1 MGVRMME
8 HKVSKGTIYYESIGE
23 GLPLIFLHSMGTDHT
38 SMKAWAEPIFEN
50 RKEFK
55 RIYVDIPAHGHSHI
69 EASLR
74 STDDIL
80 SNILDFI
87 DDLFPYEG
95 FLLVGHSYGGYLAQ
109 GIMHYRLDR
118 VKGICLIASAL
129 HVKDRTLPEK
139 VVFEKEEYLLEGL
152 ENDLRTAFETLMIYQ
167 NKQKLEL
174 FLKEIHPGR
183 LLANRK
189 FLNSNW
195 RKEGYYLREKPFCNL
210 SRISQPALIIA
221 GKHDAICGYK
231 DYLLFLD
238 LFTNS
243 SMAVLD
249 GAGHLIPIDKRETV
263 QVLIKDWLEQINNK
277 EMRDK
282 SDQVYY

>member
-1 MGVRMME
+1 MME
-8 HKVSKGTIYYESIGE
+8 YKVRKGTIFYESIGE
-23 GLPLIFLHSMGTDHT
+23 GFPIVFLHSMGTDHR

-50 RKEFK
+50 MKDFK
-55 RIYVDIPAHGHSHI
+55 RIYVDIPAHGLSNI
-69 EASLR
+69 EASLQ

-80 SNILDFI
+80 SNILEFI
-87 DDLFPYEG
+87 DELFPYEG

-109 GIMHYRLDR
+109 GIMHHRLDR

-139 VVFEKEEYLLEGL
+139 VVFEKDYQLLDEL
-152 ENDLRTAFETLMIYQ
+152 EHDIRTAFETLMVIQ
-167 NKQKLEL
+167 NKQKFEV
-174 FLKEIHPGR
+174 FIEEIQPGR
-183 LLANRK
+183 LLANRD

-195 RKEGYYLREKPFCNL
+195 REKGYYLKEKPFSKL

-221 GKHDAICGYK
+221 GKQDAICGYK
-231 DYLLFLD
+231 DYLFFLD

-243 SMAVLD
+243 SLAVLE

-263 QVLIKDWLEQINNK
+263 QLLIKDWLEQINNK
-277 EMRDK
+277 EMRER
-282 SDQVYY
+282 SDQV

>member
-1 MGVRMME
+1 MME
-8 HKVSKGTIYYESIGE
+8 YKVRKGTIFYESIGE
-23 GLPLIFLHSMGTDHT
+23 GFPIIFLHSMGTDHR

-50 RKEFK
+50 MKDFK
-55 RIYVDIPAHGHSHI
+55 RIYVDIPAHGLSNI
-69 EASLR
+69 EASLQ

-80 SNILDFI
+80 SNILEFI
-87 DDLFPYEG
+87 DELFPYEG

-109 GIMHYRLDR
+109 GIMHHRLDR

-139 VVFEKEEYLLEGL
+139 VVFEKDDQLLDEL
-152 ENDLRTAFETLMIYQ
+152 EHDIRTAFETLMVIQ
-167 NKQKLEL
+167 NKQKFEV
-174 FLKEIHPGR
+174 FIEEIQPGR
-183 LLANRK
+183 LLANRD

-195 RKEGYYLREKPFCNL
+195 REKGYYLKEKPFSKL

-221 GKHDAICGYK
+221 GKQDAICGYK
-231 DYLLFLD
+231 DYLFFLD

-243 SMAVLD
+243 SLAVLE

-263 QVLIKDWLEQINNK
+263 QLLIKDWLEQINNK
-277 EMRDK
+277 EMRER
-282 SDQVYY
+282 SDQV

>member
-1 MGVRMME
+1 MME
-8 HKVSKGTIYYESIGE
+8 YKVRKGTIFYESIGE
-23 GLPLIFLHSMGTDHT
+23 GFPIVFLHSMGTDHR

-50 RKEFK
+50 MKDFK
-55 RIYVDIPAHGHSHI
+55 RIYVDIPAHGLSNI
-69 EASLR
+69 EASLQ

-87 DDLFPYEG
+87 DELFPYEG

-109 GIMHYRLDR
+109 GIMHHRLDR

-139 VVFEKEEYLLEGL
+139 VVFEKDDQLLDEL
-152 ENDLRTAFETLMIYQ
+152 EHDIRTAFETLMVIQ
-167 NKQKLEL
+167 NKQKFEV
-174 FLKEIHPGR
+174 FIEEIQPGR
-183 LLANRK
+183 LLANRD

-195 RKEGYYLREKPFCNL
+195 REKGYYLKEKPFSKL

-221 GKHDAICGYK
+221 GKQDAICGYK
-231 DYLLFLD
+231 DYLFFLD

-243 SMAVLD
+243 SLAVLE

-263 QVLIKDWLEQINNK
+263 QLLIKDWLEQINNK
-277 EMRDK
+277 EMRER
-282 SDQVYY
+282 SDQV

>member
-1 MGVRMME
+1 MECKVR
-8 HKVSKGTIYYESIGE
+8 KGTIFYESIGE
-23 GLPLIFLHSMGTDHT
+23 GLPLIFLHSMGTDHR
-38 SMKAWAEPIFEN
+38 SMKAWSEPIFEN
-50 RKEFK
+50 MKDFK
-55 RIYVDIPAHGHSHI
+55 RIYVDIPAHGLSHI
-69 EASLR
+69 EASLQ
-74 STDDIL
+74 SSDEIL

-87 DDLFPYEG
+87 DELFPYEG

-109 GIMHYRLDR
+109 GIMHYRLNQ

-139 VVFEKEEYLLEGL
+139 VVFEKDEYLLDGL
-152 ENDLRTAFETLMIYQ
+152 EYDIRTAFETLMIYQ

-183 LLANRK
+183 LLANRD

-195 RKEGYYLREKPFCNL
+195 RQKGYYLKEKPFGEL
-210 SRISQPALIIA
+210 SQIFQPALIIA
-221 GKHDAICGYK
+221 GKQDAICGYK
-231 DYLLFLD
+231 DYLFFLD

-243 SMAVLD
+243 SLAVLE

-263 QVLIKDWLEQINNK
+263 QLLLKDWLKQINYT
-277 EMRDK
+277 EMRDR
-282 SDQVYY
+282 SDQV

>member
-1 MGVRMME
+1 MYYNTKKE
-8 HKVSKGTIYYESIGE
+8 TIYYESIGE
-23 GLPLIFLHSMGTDHT
+23 GFPIIFLHSMGTDHH

-50 RKEFK
+50 MKDYK
-55 RIYVDIPAHGHSHI
+55 RIYVDIPAHGLSNI
-69 EASLR
+69 VVGLQ

-87 DDLFPYEG
+87 DELFPDEG

-109 GIMHYRLDR
+109 GIMHHRLDR

-139 VVFEKEEYLLEGL
+139 VVFEKDEQLLDEL
-152 ENDLRTAFETLMIYQ
+152 EHDIRTAFETLMIYQ
-167 NKQKLEL
+167 NKQKFEV
-174 FLKEIHPGR
+174 FIEEIQPGR
-183 LLANRK
+183 LLANRD

-195 RKEGYYLREKPFCNL
+195 REKGYYLKEKPFSKI
-210 SRISQPALIIA
+210 SRISHPALIIA
-221 GKHDAICGYK
+221 GKQDAICGYK
-231 DYLLFLD
+231 DYLFFLD

-243 SMAVLD
+243 SLAVLE

-263 QVLIKDWLEQINNK
+263 QLLIKDWLVQINYK
-277 EMRDK
+277 EMRDR
-282 SDQVYY
+282 SDQV

>member
-1 MGVRMME
+1 MYYNTKKE
-8 HKVSKGTIYYESIGE
+8 TIYYESIGE
-23 GLPLIFLHSMGTDHT
+23 GFPIIFLHSMGTDHR

-50 RKEFK
+50 MKDYK
-55 RIYVDIPAHGHSHI
+55 RIYVDIPAHGLSNI
-69 EASLR
+69 EAGLQ

-87 DDLFPYEG
+87 DELFPYEG

-109 GIMHYRLDR
+109 GIMHHRLNR

-139 VVFEKEEYLLEGL
+139 VVFEKDEQLLDEL
-152 ENDLRTAFETLMIYQ
+152 EHDIRTAFESLMIYQ
-167 NKQKLEL
+167 NKQKFEV
-174 FLKEIHPGR
+174 FKEEIQPGR
-183 LLANRK
+183 LLANRD

-195 RKEGYYLREKPFCNL
+195 REKGYYLKEKPFSKI
-210 SRISQPALIIA
+210 SRISHPTLIIA
-221 GKHDAICGYK
+221 GKQDAICGYK
-231 DYLLFLD
+231 DYLFFLD

-243 SMAVLD
+243 SLAVLE

-263 QVLIKDWLEQINNK
+263 QLLIKDWLVQINYK
-277 EMRDK
+277 EMRDR
-282 SDQVYY
+282 SDQV